1 MRRACKLLCGIIAA
15 VLLTGCGSAVP
26 ELTQEEMDLISEY
39 AVGVLLKYDK
49 YHSSR
54 LVDTSVYETAEA
66 VQEEEPEE
74 TEEPAQAEPE
84 EEAPV
89 DDTQVVDV
97 SQDEEA
103 AVVPAT
109 VEEYYGIPD
118 FTFQYKGYELVQN
131 YPPNAEGDDLF
142 FAMDATEGMQ
152 LLVLK
157 FTATNTGSSDQVLNM
172 LGYGARFRISVNGES
187 SQGALAT
194 MLLNDMQTYDETVPA
209 GSGVELVS
217 IVEVPQSSSID
228 TIEFVLRG
236 GEQNAVMKLQ

>member
-1 MRRACKLLCGIIAA
+1 MRRAGKLVCGIMAA

-54 LVDTSVYETAEA
+54 LVDTTVYETAEA

-84 EEAPV
+84 EETPA

-118 FTFQYKGYELVQN
+118 FTFQYTGYELVQN
-131 YPPNAEGDDLF
+131 YPPNAEGDDFF

-157 FTATNTGSSDQVLNM
+157 FTATNTSSSDQVLNM

-194 MLLNDMQTYDETVPA
+194 MLLNDMQTYDETVSA

>member
-1 MRRACKLLCGIIAA
+1 MRRACKLVCGIMAA

-54 LVDTSVYETAEA
+54 LVDTTVYETAEA

-84 EEAPV
+84 EETPA
-89 DDTQVVDV
+89 DDTQVVGV

-118 FTFQYKGYELVQN
+118 FTFQYTGYELVQN
-131 YPPNAEGDDLF
+131 YPPNAEGDDFF

-157 FTATNTGSSDQVLNM
+157 FTATNTSSSDQVLNM

-194 MLLNDMQTYDETVPA
+194 MLLNDMQTYDETVSA